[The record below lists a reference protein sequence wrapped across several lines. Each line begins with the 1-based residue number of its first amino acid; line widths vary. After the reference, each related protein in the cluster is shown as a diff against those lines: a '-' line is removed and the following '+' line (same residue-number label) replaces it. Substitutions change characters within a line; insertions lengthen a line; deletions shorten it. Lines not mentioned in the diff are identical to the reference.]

1 MTYFS
6 RAQWGAR
13 PPKAALT
20 PWSHDVV
27 GVAVHYEG
35 TQERLDLSDYA
46 PVVRGIQ
53 AYHMDVAKDH
63 YIDIAYN
70 FLVAP
75 NGDVFE
81 GRSWDHQSGANGST
95 VGNQSY
101 LAICYIAG
109 PGEALTDPAKRSFDA
124 LFAEAIREHQ
134 NATDIQPHRH
144 FFNTA
149 CPGDVVLLWLDKGH
163 PLPAGDTPVTTTYA
177 TNQGDIDVLPTD
189 VTSHLKTAHGE
200 WMQTA
205 DGGIATKAGDFHGSY
220 PGLDAKF
227 HDNVNRRFYATL
239 EARDDGAPGY
249 VLTSN
254 DGGRYAF
261 PTT

>member
-1 MTYFS
+1 MTYFA
-6 RAQWGAR
+6 RAAWGAR

-20 PWSHDVV
+20 PWRKDVV

-35 TQERLDLSDYA
+35 TAERLDLSDYA
-46 PVVRGIQ
+46 PVVRAIQ
-53 AYHMDVAKDH
+53 AYHMDVSSEH
-63 YIDIAYN
+63 YIDIAYS

-75 NGDVFE
+75 NGDTFE
-81 GRSWDHQSGANGST
+81 GRGWDYQSGANGST
-95 VGNQSY
+95 SGNQTY

-109 PGEALTDPAKRSFDA
+109 PGEALTDAAKRSFNA
-124 LFAEAIREHQ
+124 LFYESVQAHQ

-149 CPGDVVLLWLDKGH
+149 CPGEVVLLWLDQSH
-163 PLPAGDTPVTTTYA
+163 PLPTGDTIGTNPTLA
-177 TNQGDIDVLPTD
+177 TNQGDIPVLPTD
-189 VTSHLKTAHGE
+189 VTSHLKTEHGE

-227 HDNVNRRFYATL
+227 HDNAGRRFYAAL
-239 EARDDGAPGY
+239 EARTDGAPGY

-261 PTT
+261 PA